1 MPKRDLADLVEQ
13 QGAPA
18 GLLESPLPLAVGAGE
33 GASLVAEE
41 LAFQQVF
48 RERGA
53 VDLDQAAGPGGVAE
67 MDGLGHQLLA
77 GPRLAGDQDRAGRR
91 GDPLDAGE
99 DLHHLPAPSQQ
110 VVVGVAPAEPVA
122 QVGDLVDQAAI
133 LEGLVDQQLQP
144 LGVDRL
150 LDEIMGTQLHGLDGR
165 LDRGVGRHDDRRHR
179 QVAVANLADQV
190 EPADPGQPQVGD
202 DERIRPLDQPFQG
215 GRPLAGHAD
224 LPIGSGEK
232 LGKLLA
238 DQLAVIHHED
248 ASIHGALIQVEE
260 VRTIRSPHGRVA
272 DPRSAARVHGFRRKK
287 SIFSSV
293 LGYGD
298 FPDCQAYFIRP
309 ERHGPPISRF
319 HQSFTVVHLAC
330 RS

>member
-1 MPKRDLADLVEQ
+1 
-13 QGAPA
+13 
-18 GLLESPLPLAVGAGE
+18 
-33 GASLVAEE
+33 
-41 LAFQQVF
+41 
-48 RERGA
+48 
-53 VDLDQAAGPGGVAE
+53 

-122 QVGDLVDQAAI
+122 QVGDLVDQPAI

-150 LDEIMGTQLHGLDGR
+150 LDEVVGAQLHRLDGR
-165 LDRGVGRHDDRRHR
+165 LDRGVGRHHDRRHR

-190 EPADPGQPQVGD
+190 EPADAGQSQVGD

-224 LPIGSGEK
+224 LAFGRGEE
-232 LGKLLA
+232 LRELLA
-238 DQLAVIHHED
+238 DQLAVVDHED

-260 VRTIRSPHGRVA
+260 VLTIRGR
-272 DPRSAARVHGFRRKK
+272 DRESRRPRSRSPDAPIPSQEVHFLKCLRLRR
-287 SIFSSV
+287 FPGLSS
-293 LGYGD
+293 LLHS
-298 FPDCQAYFIRP
+298 P
-309 ERHGPPISRF
+309 EN
-319 HQSFTVVHLAC
+319 VMNHLSHDPTIIYR
-330 RS
+330 RSPGLRS